1 MPPITTALVQSR
13 PLLDPNPNTV
23 VASLILSNPLYHKCR
38 ISDHLI
44 LVFLWGRHM
53 GIFTRSQLEKLSSVF
68 TSKDA
73 FTRHI
78 RKHEGT
84 PARAPDG
91 TIMEIDGVGY
101 SGNTREP
108 VGPWDFDNVRDCGG
122 YSEWRAGLERTLEDA
137 LREGVKS
144 EDINTPCPGREE
156 LEQANALEPQ
166 WGPNGKPM
174 PYVVR
179 KGLIDQRDGIKDK
192 IGSFLAYVDK
202 EVKTEQGRE
211 KVYQMFRDA
220 LKGVLDGKRNKE
232 FRGVL
237 GGMMTKILER
247 VQGFL
252 EFLDE
257 RVDNEPVKQQRFE
270 ELRDIIE
277 RAFQD
282 KEKEKRKLEGGATSS
297 EALRKRA
304 KVFKETAIPDIF
316 KLKREST
323 SSAFSS
329 PSASA
334 STSTSTSRHPTPLVQ
349 PVERI
354 SMNTRQSTKMVA
366 YFGGLKASQ
375 IPVADRPK
383 SRSEASAERSRETRI
398 TMGLSK
404 PAGSAPA
411 MNSSEARG
419 DNFEDDDELVENQ
432 LTGSTTFW
440 TAMEDQDTQDD
451 TYNIRNSPKQI
462 LRPSARIVDEVIEA
476 QVTGNVPFR
485 RAVEYQQDEGE
496 DDNGPRDTHTVPK
509 NTEVGE
515 EQEQEQQEQ
524 DDVFSSSAD
533 EEIARLRADFSRFYS
548 PERPFNPQPLA
559 NSRVRSFNV
568 KEKPVEEEP
577 VEEEPVE
584 ENRSVREE
592 SESLFLP
599 PSIKNEPNESEAVF
613 PSPNIKNE
621 PDESE
626 ILTQR
631 NPTLMRTT
639 RSGGIHLQSD
649 VPVEDGIKKEPAEV
663 AYQTAGYPPPTSLHR
678 SQAKRKA
685 TDRRPGE
692 DQDNGIQPD
701 VVEVV
706 YSFTRHAPPF
716 SSSNTQI
723 RPRRTATM
731 DLYSNEDR
739 SYDVES
745 EPSRV
750 SAKRL
755 RQATTFPSPKTK
767 TRSKRND
774 GRKVIN
780 LDPPSDGDFEIKIE
794 EPRVFRHRSAINLDP
809 PSDIDFEIK
818 IEEPRVF
825 RHKSASTPKRKG
837 RRRVINL
844 ESGAGEDSG
853 DDGVEVCSRQEW
865 LQGVR
870 KKPRGGGGGGGG
882 GGGSRYGH
890 VHAYH

>member
-13 PLLDPNPNTV
+13 PLFDPNPNTV
-23 VASLILSNPLYHKCR
+23 VASLILSKPLYHKCR

-78 RKHEGT
+78 RKHEGN

-108 VGPWDFDNVRDCGG
+108 VGPWDFENVRDCGG

-144 EDINTPCPGREE
+144 EDFNTPCPGREE

-211 KVYQMFRDA
+211 KVHQMFRDA

-257 RVDNEPVKQQRFE
+257 RVENEPVKQQKFG
-270 ELRDIIE
+270 ELRGIID

-282 KEKEKRKLEGGATSS
+282 KDKEKRKLEGGVTSS

-304 KVFKETAIPDIF
+304 KVFEET
-316 KLKREST
+316 
-323 SSAFSS
+323 
-329 PSASA
+329 
-334 STSTSTSRHPTPLVQ
+334 

-354 SMNTRQSTKMVA
+354 SMNTRQSTKMAA
-366 YFGGLKASQ
+366 YFGGLKAGQ

-383 SRSEASAERSRETRI
+383 SRSEASAERSRQTRV

-404 PAGSAPA
+404 PAAPAPA
-411 MNSSEARG
+411 MNSSEGQG
-419 DNFEDDDELVENQ
+419 DNVEDDDELLENQ
-432 LTGSTTFW
+432 LTDSTKFW
-440 TAMEDQDTQDD
+440 TAMEDQDTQND
-451 TYNIRNSPKQI
+451 TYSIRNSPKQI
-462 LRPSARIVDEVIEA
+462 LRPSARIVEEVIDYEEDMLEA
-476 QVTGNVPFR
+476 QVTGNISLH
-485 RAVEYQQDEGE
+485 RAVEYQRGEGE
-496 DDNGPRDTHTVPK
+496 DDNGPRDTHTVHK

-524 DDVFSSSAD
+524 VDVLSSSAD
-533 EEIARLRADFSRFYS
+533 EEIARLRAEFSRFYS
-548 PERPFNPQPLA
+548 PELPFNPQPLTT
-559 NSRVRSFNV
+559 SRVRSFNS
-568 KEKPVEEEP
+568 KEEP

-584 ENRSVREE
+584 EDRSVREE

-599 PSIKNEPNESEAVF
+599 PSIKHEPNESEAVF

-626 ILTQR
+626 TFTQR
-631 NPTLMRTT
+631 NPIPMRTT
-639 RSGGIHLQSD
+639 GSGGIYLQSE

-663 AYQTAGYPPPTSLHR
+663 AYQTARHSPPPSSHR
-678 SQAKRKA
+678 SQAERKA
-685 TDRRPGE
+685 TDRRPG
-692 DQDNGIQPD
+692 DDKDDGIQPD

-723 RPRRTATM
+723 RTRRTATM

-750 SAKRL
+750 SAHRL

-767 TRSKRND
+767 TRSKRH
-774 GRKVIN
+774 GERKVIN
-780 LDPPSDGDFEIKIE
+780 LDPPSDSDFEIKIE
-794 EPRVFRHRSAINLDP
+794 EPG
-809 PSDIDFEIK
+809 
-818 IEEPRVF
+818 VF
-825 RHKSASTPKRKG
+825 RHKSASMPKRK
-837 RRRVINL
+837 RRSKVINL

-853 DDGVEVCSRQEW
+853 DDGVKVCSRQEW

-882 GGGSRYGH
+882 GGGRSRYGH